1 MSRKIKALVVTVIAV
16 ALLWASVLPNSAYE
30 ITRYYGDIN
39 NDGYVTTEDARIA
52 LLVASGIYE
61 TKLYGLDFEA
71 ADVDNDSAISTQD
84 ALKILRVAA
93 GQDFGVLM
101 EGYEFS
107 ENPEEFANLINQYR
121 FDENHD
127 AVKYNLSPELCSAAR
142 IAAEEYALKTGS
154 AFVREDGTYYYK
166 LLDELGIQYTCAD
179 KIVIHSGFGYEQA
192 VKQIIADSQAE
203 KSLISD
209 NFRNIGVGA
218 FSSDG
223 RTFYWCVFLTK

>member
-1 MSRKIKALVVTVIAV
+1 MSRKIKALVVTVITV
-16 ALLWASVLPNSAYE
+16 ALLWVSVLPNSAYE

-107 ENPEEFANLINQYR
+107 ENPEEFANLITQYR
-121 FDENHD
+121 FD
-127 AVKYNLSPELCSAAR
+127 
-142 IAAEEYALKTGS
+142 
-154 AFVREDGTYYYK
+154 
-166 LLDELGIQYTCAD
+166 
-179 KIVIHSGFGYEQA
+179 
-192 VKQIIADSQAE
+192 
-203 KSLISD
+203 
-209 NFRNIGVGA
+209 
-218 FSSDG
+218 
-223 RTFYWCVFLTK
+223 